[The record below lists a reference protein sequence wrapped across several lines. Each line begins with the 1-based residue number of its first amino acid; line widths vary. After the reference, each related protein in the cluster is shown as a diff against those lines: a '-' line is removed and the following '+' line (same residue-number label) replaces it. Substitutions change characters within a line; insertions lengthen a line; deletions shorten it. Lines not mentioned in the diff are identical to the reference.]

1 MFCIFDMDGL
11 LLNTEEIYSK
21 VTQQILDN
29 FNVKFTYELKMKMMG
44 LKQQDAA
51 EILIKETG

>member
-1 MFCIFDMDGL
+1 MDGL